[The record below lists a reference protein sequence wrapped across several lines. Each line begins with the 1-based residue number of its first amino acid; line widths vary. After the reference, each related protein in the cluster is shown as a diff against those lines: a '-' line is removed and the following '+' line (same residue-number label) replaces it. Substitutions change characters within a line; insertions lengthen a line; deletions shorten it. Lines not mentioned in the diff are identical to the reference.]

1 MAAGA
6 GKKMGGGV
14 PALGWWLMVVGAV
27 RLAVTWSGFFD
38 AAALGSATYAH
49 AQVILGLAPD
59 ASKLRFTHAVTG
71 VHGRTFGVWT
81 LLSSTLCFL
90 CAFNLDSRPIYAATF
105 MSFVYG
111 YGHFI
116 LEYLV
121 YRTFTAANLG
131 TFALVAVTSMVWMLL
146 QWNSHGHGPRVAA
159 KQS

>member
-1 MAAGA
+1 
-6 GKKMGGGV
+6 
-14 PALGWWLMVVGAV
+14 
-27 RLAVTWSGFFD
+27 
-38 AAALGSATYAH
+38 
-49 AQVILGLAPD
+49 
-59 ASKLRFTHAVTG
+59 VTG

-131 TFALVAVTSMVWMLL
+131 TFALVAGITMNLNNTGEADILNQYAVVD
-146 QWNSHGHGPRVAA
+146 
-159 KQS
+159 